1 MRRYFIDSNV
11 IVYANDSAA
20 GDKQERAIDLV
31 ARLIREGC
39 GSISVQVFQEYANVA
54 LSKLKQEPDVVLRQ
68 IRVLETLSI
77 VIPSVSLVRR
87 QVEIRQTYGIS
98 FWDAGIVAA
107 AEEGRC
113 DAILS
118 EDLSD
123 RQFYAGVRVCNP
135 FQAGFAL

>member
-1 MRRYFIDSNV
+1 MRRYFIDSNI
-11 IVYANDSAA
+11 IVYANDGAA
-20 GDKQERAIDLV
+20 GDKQERAIDIA

-39 GSISVQVFQEYANVA
+39 GTISVQVMQEYANVA

-68 IRVLETLSI
+68 LRILETLPT
-77 VIPSVSLVRR
+77 VLPSASLVRR
-87 QVEIRQTYGIS
+87 QVEIRQAYGIS

-118 EDLSD
+118 EDLND
-123 RQFYAGVRVCNP
+123 RQFYAGVRVFNP
-135 FQAGFAL
+135 FQPGFAL